1 MVKKANNRSWIYTGY
16 EYQKRRIKAC
26 CYDCLLPYTDDAW
39 IDALVS
45 DEIWERINPSP
56 YKGGGLLCLN
66 CMCRRFVQA
75 GMMQVQISIRSGP
88 AIFTTAKHMYPKEEK
103 EENITN
109 K

>member
-45 DEIWERINPSP
+45 DEIWERINPT
-56 YKGGGLLCLN
+56 LCLLKL
-66 CMCRRFVQA
+66 CFSFSYCL
-75 GMMQVQISIRSGP
+75 
-88 AIFTTAKHMYPKEEK
+88 H
-103 EENITN
+103 
-109 K
+109 